1 MKEYGKFDATSDA
14 TPPSGQNSASGAGD
28 SAPRNRRKRIRVIFN
43 CCNVYSVVPIPSRV
57 LRGEL
62 ASWRIHCP
70 RCGRATE
77 APV

>member
-1 MKEYGKFDATSDA
+1 MKEYGKFDATSDGA
-14 TPPSGQNSASGAGD
+14 VHSSRTDASESGKPLQQT
-28 SAPRNRRKRIRVIFN
+28 RRKTIRVIFN
-43 CCNVYSVVPIPSRV
+43 CCNVYSVLPIPPRV
-57 LRGEL
+57 LEGEL